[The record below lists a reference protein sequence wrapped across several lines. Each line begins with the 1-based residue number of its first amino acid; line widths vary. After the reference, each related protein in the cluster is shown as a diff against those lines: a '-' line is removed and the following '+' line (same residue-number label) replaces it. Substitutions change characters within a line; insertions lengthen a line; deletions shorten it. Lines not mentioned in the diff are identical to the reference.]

1 MAIGKLPE
9 PDMEQEEGTIFAEIN
24 ITPLTDLFL
33 VMLII
38 FMVSA
43 SVAVD
48 NATQANRALSEK
60 VAEEKRAGLKVN
72 LPSGAALEIDPTAA
86 SLIVQISQAGKILVQ
101 DQEVSEADLDGIFQ
115 SAFVRDKNTQ
125 VVLRADMGVNH
136 GRVVAVM
143 ERAKRVGLT
152 RLAIATRSGG

>member
-1 MAIGKLPE
+1 MGLGTLPE
-9 PDMEQEEGTIFAEIN
+9 DSEEGEEAIFAEIN

-48 NATQANRALSEK
+48 NATKASNALSDK
-60 VAEEKRAGLKVN
+60 VATETRAGLKVN
-72 LPSGAALEIDPTAA
+72 LPSGAAQEIDPTAA
-86 SLIVQISQAGKILVQ
+86 SLIVQISSEGKILIQ
-101 DQEVSEADLDGIFQ
+101 NQEIADGDLEKVFQ
-115 SAFVRDKNTQ
+115 SAFVSNKDTQ
-125 VVLRADMGVNH
+125 VILRADMGVSH
-136 GRVVAVM
+136 GKVVAVM

-152 RLAIATRSGG
+152 RLAIATRSAN